1 MSARL
6 HLGGKLE
13 ASASSMSAFCNFKA
27 KAQDTKIVRDTVSPD
42 LDLANLADEYAGIQ
56 LHDIRHRFLW
66 ELENYCSIF
75 ARLCVQANEMIMNLK
90 KVPANLLTV
99 PLFSTATAV

>member
-1 MSARL
+1 MSSTRL

-27 KAQDTKIVRDTVSPD
+27 KAQDIKIVRDTVSPD
-42 LDLANLADEYAGIQ
+42 LDLANLGLADEYAGIQ
-56 LHDIRHRFLW
+56 LHDMRHRFLW
-66 ELENYCSIF
+66 ELEYNCS
-75 ARLCVQANEMIMNLK
+75 RYLCAQANEMIMNLK

-99 PLFSTATAV
+99 PLFSTAV